1 MSMENKQLFNENA
14 TIYDIEFDIVSS
26 IISELIKDNPDVEIT
41 TKFIKDK
48 LREEGY
54 YITQRQVSYFMDK
67 HYSDFGLNFQM
78 SNDYPIHRIYYYISN
93 NSTVKSDKY
102 SESSCNNITDTTDTD
117 NVYICKYDGKE
128 AVVYAS
134 SYGKAKYKFRKE
146 IFRFCPIL
154 TIYDVD
160 YTKIYCRKFKED
172 ELEKF
177 SDFLITDE
185 DGPRDVFYHI
195 NNVKMY

>member
-1 MSMENKQLFNENA
+1 MENKQIFNENA
-14 TIYDIEFDIVSS
+14 GIYDVEFDIVSS
-26 IISELIKDNPDVEIT
+26 IISELIKDDPNVEIT

-54 YITQRQVSYFMDK
+54 YITQRQISYFMDN
-67 HYSDFGLNFQM
+67 HYENLGLNFEM
-78 SNDYPIHRIYYYISN
+78 SNDYPIHRVYYYILN
-93 NSTVKSDKY
+93 KTINKSDDDDIDLY
-102 SESSCNNITDTTDTD
+102 EDDDTDTD
-117 NVYICKYDGKE
+117 NVYICKYDDNE
-128 AVVYAS
+128 AVVKAS

-160 YTKIYCRKFKED
+160 YTKIYCRKFKKD

-177 SDFLITDE
+177 SEFLIAD
-185 DGPRDVFYHI
+185 PKAPDVFYHI
-195 NNVKMY
+195 NNIKMY

>member
-1 MSMENKQLFNENA
+1 MENKQIFNENA
-14 TIYDIEFDIVSS
+14 GIYDVEFDIVSS
-26 IISELIKDNPDVEIT
+26 IISELIKDDPNVKIT

-54 YITQRQVSYFMDK
+54 YITQRQISYFMDN
-67 HYSDFGLNFQM
+67 HYENLGLNFEM
-78 SNDYPIHRIYYYISN
+78 SNDYPIHRVYYYILNKSIN
-93 NSTVKSDKY
+93 KSDDDSIDLY
-102 SESSCNNITDTTDTD
+102 EDDDSD
-117 NVYICKYDGKE
+117 NVYICKYDDNE
-128 AVVYAS
+128 AVVKAS

-160 YTKIYCRKFKED
+160 YTKIYCRKFKKD

-177 SDFLITDE
+177 SEFLIAD
-185 DGPRDVFYHI
+185 PKAPDVFYHI

>member
-1 MSMENKQLFNENA
+1 MENKQLFNENA

-26 IISELIKDNPDVEIT
+26 IILELIKDNPDVEIT

-117 NVYICKYDGKE
+117 NVYICKYDDKE
-128 AVVYAS
+128 AVVIAT

-172 ELEKF
+172 ELEKY
-177 SDFLITDE
+177 SDFLVADE
-185 DGPRDVFYHI
+185 EAPDVFYHI
-195 NNVKMY
+195 ENVKMY